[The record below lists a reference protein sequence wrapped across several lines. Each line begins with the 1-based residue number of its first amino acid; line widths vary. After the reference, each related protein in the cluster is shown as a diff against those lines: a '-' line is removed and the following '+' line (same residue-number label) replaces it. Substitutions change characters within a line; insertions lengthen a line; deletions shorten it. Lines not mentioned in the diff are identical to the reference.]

1 MREVK
6 ISGDC
11 DEEERAAAE
20 EDYRSPVTEFWSERG
35 STEKREQRLKK
46 RDSEGALRQ
55 CRGGNVEG
63 RRGEGGDLE
72 GRRRRGGEG
81 GDLEARGCQT

>member
-46 RDSEGALRQ
+46 RDSEGFFLIRV
-55 CRGGNVEG
+55 RFGFFNIT
-63 RRGEGGDLE
+63 RPD
-72 GRRRRGGEG
+72 
-81 GDLEARGCQT
+81 

>member
-46 RDSEGALRQ
+46 RDSEGFFF
-55 CRGGNVEG
+55 
-63 RRGEGGDLE
+63 
-72 GRRRRGGEG
+72 
-81 GDLEARGCQT
+81 

>member
-1 MREVK
+1 MKKKREEDLKQEREEIWVYGKMREVK

-46 RDSEGALRQ
+46 RDSEGFFF
-55 CRGGNVEG
+55 
-63 RRGEGGDLE
+63 
-72 GRRRRGGEG
+72 
-81 GDLEARGCQT
+81 